1 MEEGFC
7 ILGKRSTKDN
17 GEEIMDWKFEKW
29 IPGEGECELTW
40 DKITNEYE
48 EIEYG
53 MEKKEYIKPEMEEVE
68 LQVEGALLEASGE
81 EEYNGEGAFNALTD
95 INQQV

>member
-1 MEEGFC
+1 
-7 ILGKRSTKDN
+7 
-17 GEEIMDWKFEKW
+17 MDWKFEKW
-29 IPGEGECELTW
+29 IPGEGEGELTW

-53 MEKKEYIKPEMEEVE
+53 MEKKEYIKPEMEEIE
-68 LQVEGALLEASGE
+68 LHQESNLLCESGE
-81 EEYNGEGAFNALTD
+81 WCDEMGSIIPTD

>member
-1 MEEGFC
+1 VEERFY
-7 ILGKRSTKDN
+7 ILGKRSSKDN
-17 GEEIMDWKFEKW
+17 GEKVMNLNFEKW
-29 IPGEGECELTW
+29 IPGEGECELEW

-53 MEKKEYIKPEMEEVE
+53 MEKKKYIKPEMEEVE
-68 LQVEGALLEASGE
+68 LQQEGALLSESYEEGE
-81 EEYNGEGAFNALTD
+81 MGSIIPTD

>member
-7 ILGKRSTKDN
+7 LLGKRSSKDN

-68 LQVEGALLEASGE
+68 MITEGALLQASGDDYNE
-81 EEYNGEGAFNALTD
+81 EMSSIIPTD

>member
-1 MEEGFC
+1 
-7 ILGKRSTKDN
+7 
-17 GEEIMDWKFEKW
+17 MDWKFEKW

-53 MEKKEYIKPEMEEVE
+53 MEKKKYIKPEMEEVE

-81 EEYNGEGAFNALTD
+81 DYNDELSSIIPTD

>member
-7 ILGKRSTKDN
+7 LLGKRSTKDN

-68 LQVEGALLEASGE
+68 IQVEGALLDSSEYEGGE
-81 EEYNGEGAFNALTD
+81 MGSIIPTD

>member
-1 MEEGFC
+1 
-7 ILGKRSTKDN
+7 
-17 GEEIMDWKFEKW
+17 MDWKFEKW

-53 MEKKEYIKPEMEEVE
+53 MEKKEYIKPEMEEVDLNNQE
-68 LQVEGALLEASGE
+68 LILCGSAEDEPDVELGSIIP
-81 EEYNGEGAFNALTD
+81 TD

>member
-1 MEEGFC
+1 
-7 ILGKRSTKDN
+7 
-17 GEEIMDWKFEKW
+17 MDWKFEKW

-53 MEKKEYIKPEMEEVE
+53 MEKKEYIKPEMEEIE
-68 LQVEGALLEASGE
+68 MATEGALLQASFEDEFGSVIP
-81 EEYNGEGAFNALTD
+81 TD
-95 INQQV
+95 INPQV

>member
-1 MEEGFC
+1 
-7 ILGKRSTKDN
+7 
-17 GEEIMDWKFEKW
+17 MDWKFEKW

-53 MEKKEYIKPEMEEVE
+53 MEKKEYIKPEMEEIE
-68 LQVEGALLEASGE
+68 LHQESNLLCESGE
-81 EEYNGEGAFNALTD
+81 WCDEMGSIIPTD